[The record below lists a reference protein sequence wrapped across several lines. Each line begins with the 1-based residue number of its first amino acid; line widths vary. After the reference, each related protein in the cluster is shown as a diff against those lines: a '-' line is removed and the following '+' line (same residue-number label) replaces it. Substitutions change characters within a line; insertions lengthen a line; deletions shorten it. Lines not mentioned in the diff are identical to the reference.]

1 MKIGDL
7 VKVRDCPELGEPQR
21 SSGLDL
27 ECNCFFCASG
37 SNRIGV
43 VIGPAPRDSWNAMF
57 DTGMWRVDNCDVAR
71 GDAEVIRES
80 R

>member
-7 VKVRDCPELGEPQR
+7 VKVRDCPELEELQEIAGD
-21 SSGLDL
+21 LL

-43 VIGPAPRDSWNAMF
+43 VIGPAPRDSWNVMF
-57 DTGMWRVDNCDVAR
+57 DTGMWRVDNFDVAR

>member
-7 VKVRDCPELGEPQR
+7 VKVKKCPTESEGFSHLSCQ
-21 SSGLDL
+21 
-27 ECNCFFCASG
+27 CFFCSSD
-37 SNRIGV
+37 SNRVGI
-43 VIGPAPRDSWNAMF
+43 VIGPAPRDSWNVMF
-57 DTGMWRVDNCDVAR
+57 DTGMWRLDNFDVAR